1 MEKGRKPRKANN
13 LLRREREK
21 RGWSQSRLAEH
32 IGADTSMISRWE
44 CGDRNPDNLYQEKLC
59 TLFGMNAEELGFIPP
74 YNPQE
79 ELPTLFSVN
88 DTIINRR
95 EARKEIGSIIG
106 STLLA
111 PRIIVE
117 DTDVL
122 NRLLRIVR
130 RPSIVD
136 TTALT
141 LLETMTRNHW
151 QLYAR
156 FENSIQYR
164 HNMLTSVIGHLQ
176 TVTHMMEHPQPERIQ
191 STLSSLAGETTQL
204 IGEICFDLKDNESA
218 ERYYNASIELARET
232 GNNISLAT
240 ALGRKSFIPIY
251 SNDPQKALP
260 FLQEA
265 HTKLTDN
272 TSDIIHAWLFAR
284 EAEVYAKIDD
294 ANACNE
300 ALERAEYYL
309 ERAQP
314 DEVPSY
320 AFEGEAIE
328 AHFTHSL
335 LRGYKGAC
343 YTYLKQ
349 PAAAQTA
356 LKEEIAVMDPSR
368 SIHNA
373 IVRVD
378 LARTYIQQEE
388 IEEACRRANEAL
400 HIMVQLQST
409 RVFQRLLD
417 LRRELEGWKHTE
429 HVKNLDQQMA
439 ILPHIM

>member
-1 MEKGRKPRKANN
+1 MEKDSKPRKVNN

-21 RGWSQSRLAEH
+21 RGWSQSRLAEL

-44 CGDRNPDNLYQEKLC
+44 CGERNPDNAYQEKLC
-59 TLFGMNAEELGFIPP
+59 TLFEKNAEELGFIPLYIP
-74 YNPQE
+74 PDEVSPLASANNP
-79 ELPTLFSVN
+79 
-88 DTIINRR
+88 IISRR
-95 EARKEIGSIIG
+95 KASKEIGGIIS

-111 PRIIVE
+111 PRIILE

-122 NRLLRIVR
+122 NRLLRVVK
-130 RPSIVD
+130 RPSSMD
-136 TTALT
+136 ATTLT
-141 LLETMTRNHW
+141 LLETMTKNHW

-164 HNMLTSVIGHLQ
+164 HNMLTSVMGHLQ
-176 TVTHMMEHPQPERIQ
+176 TITHMMEHPQLERIQ
-191 STLSSLAGETTQL
+191 VMLSSLAGETIQL
-204 IGEICFDLKDNESA
+204 IGEIFFDLKNNESA

-232 GNNISLAT
+232 GNAVLLAT
-240 ALGRKSFIPIY
+240 ALGRMSFIPIY
-251 SNDPQKALP
+251 SPNPQKALP

-265 HTKLTDN
+265 HNHLKDPK
-272 TSDIIHAWLFAR
+272 SDIIHAWLFAR
-284 EAEVYAKIDD
+284 EAEVYAKMDD
-294 ANACNE
+294 ANTCRK

-314 DEVPSY
+314 EGVRSY
-320 AFEGEAIE
+320 AFEGEAVE
-328 AHFTHSL
+328 AHFTYSL

-343 YTYLKQ
+343 FTYLNQ
-349 PAAAQTA
+349 PAIAQAALQ
-356 LKEEIAVMDPSR
+356 EEIALMDPSGG
-368 SIHNA
+368 IHNA
-373 IVRVD
+373 IILVD

-409 RVFQRLLD
+409 RVYQRLLD
-417 LRRELEGWKHTE
+417 LRRELEGWKNTE
-429 HVKNLDQQMA
+429 HVKNLDQQLA

>member
-21 RGWSQSRLAEH
+21 RGWSQNRLAEL
-32 IGADTSMISRWE
+32 IDADTSMISRWE
-44 CGDRNPDNLYQEKLC
+44 CGERNPDNVYQEKLC
-59 TLFGMNAEELGFIPP
+59 TLFEKNAEELGFIPP
-74 YNPQE
+74 YIPPDEDSPLITANTP
-79 ELPTLFSVN
+79 
-88 DTIINRR
+88 IISRR
-95 EARKEIGSIIG
+95 EASKEIGSIIG
-106 STLLA
+106 STFLA
-111 PRIIVE
+111 PRIILE

-122 NRLLRIVR
+122 NRLLRVVR
-130 RPSIVD
+130 KPSSID

-151 QLYAR
+151 QLYAH

-164 HNMLTSVIGHLQ
+164 HNMLTSVTGHLQ
-176 TVTHMMEHPQPERIQ
+176 SITHMMEHPQPERIQ
-191 STLSSLAGETTQL
+191 TMLSSLAGETTQL
-204 IGEICFDLKDNESA
+204 IGEIFFDLKDNVSA

-232 GNNISLAT
+232 GNTVSLAT

-251 SNDPQKALP
+251 SNNPQKALP
-260 FLQEA
+260 FLKEA
-265 HTKLTDN
+265 HTRLTDH

-294 ANACNE
+294 ANACMK
-300 ALERAEYYL
+300 ALEKAEYYL

-314 DEVPSY
+314 EEVLSY
-320 AFEGEAIE
+320 AFAGEAVE
-328 AHFTHSL
+328 VHFTHSL
-335 LRGYKGAC
+335 LQGYKGAC

-356 LKEEIAVMDPSR
+356 LKEEIALLDPSR

-373 IVRVD
+373 IVLID
-378 LARTYIQQEE
+378 LAKTYIQQEE
-388 IEEACRRANEAL
+388 IEEACRHATEAL
-400 HIMVQLQST
+400 QIMVQLQST

-417 LRRELEGWKHTE
+417 LRRELEGWNNTE

-439 ILPHIM
+439 MLPHIM